1 MSSIELWV
9 TSWVLDVSIKATL
22 LALAAW
28 AGMVACRVHSSDVK
42 HRVWLFV
49 LGGMLLLPAIVNLV
63 PGVSLPTWLYPPL
76 QAAAVS
82 GETGGGAP
90 LVSPQQPAAEERS
103 LSAPPEP
110 VAALPLGEREPATHA
125 RDAVSHGMAEQ
136 EPQEAIVS
144 PLPAPSANAVPPVAT
159 RAAGSSGFA
168 LAAIGVYLAG
178 VGLLMVRLLVG
189 TLQASRLVRRASQAD
204 LACSAAGL
212 PPRTRIVESAELR
225 VPVTIGYWR
234 PVVVLP
240 ADWRTWS
247 EPSLAMVLAHEGE
260 HVRRRD
266 TWVTLL
272 AAFNVAVYWFH
283 PVAWILRRRLLDLA
297 EQACDDAVIQVT
309 GSRNEY
315 AQSLLDMAGRLTT
328 TSGRLRPFGVAMA
341 RKASVVKRI
350 EAIID
355 NDRPLSRKIGAVGA
369 LLLLCLMAPLVF
381 LAAGLRATAPTVA
394 AEAVAPA
401 EKDDAVAK
409 EEPRPAE
416 TADSTPQG
424 NSLRVRVVDEAG
436 KPIRGIRLQA
446 KYRGHKDDYTTD
458 AQGTATVVVPT
469 DGGYLSLMA
478 HREGYPRLTK
488 WWRNDHGVDPFP
500 AEFAFTFEQGRTI
513 GGVVRD
519 EQGKPIAGVQIDASI
534 IISPKYAQSR
544 IDVGLSPLTTDAQ
557 GRWHLDHVPQRID
570 EIWIRFVH
578 PDYVTEGYPRVVR
591 GDEMQRIESRT
602 AVTVMKRGV
611 PVSGTVT
618 DPAGRPVANALVA
631 LGKDRFGSG
640 FLTTRTDREG
650 RYRFAHLAT
659 GETVLTVVSPGLAP
673 KLRSVN
679 VQAGMAPVDFRLE
692 KGKTLRV
699 RVVDRENK
707 PVEGV
712 RIVPDTWRGYR
723 TLVDTGIEGKTDAEG
738 RWTLTWAPEDT
749 VELDILKRGYMNFR
763 RLPLVSQ
770 DSEHVVTLSP
780 PLAVSGRVLDAETK
794 RPIPSFRLIQG
805 YQSGER
811 SGDIHWNRLE
821 TVEGRNGQYQL
832 TIAEPSRTPRVRI
845 EADGYQPGISREF
858 KNDEGSVAYDFA
870 LRKGRNLNVAVR
882 LPDGKPA
889 AGAEACLSPEQS
901 DKFINMALFVQ
912 SGRFSYPDHSRP
924 YLTAGPDGR
933 LSITPQENDFLLVVL
948 HDQGYA
954 QTTSQKLTANPQITL
969 TAWARLEGVVRN
981 GAEPVAGLKLFAHE
995 NNEYYP
1001 MWGFLNHDDQAESD
1015 AQGRFVFPKL
1025 KPGQWMVTGVAGIKD
1040 YGRMELAPGQTFTM
1054 NIGRTGR
1061 PLVGRIQWPGGRPPE
1076 GDLSRIGA
1084 DVRPKLPEPP
1094 SPPKATRDQGPDAV
1108 RAWTKQWMESKEGR
1122 AWQTKAQQ
1130 SSQCP
1135 QSVSVSRDGTLRME
1149 NAEPGQYKLGVYVM
1163 LKDEGMPWE
1172 RPEILRYAC
1181 DLSIP
1186 DIPGRVSDQPLDLG
1200 NLVLQDQSPKRLPSG
1215 PVKPPAPQAPGTK
1228 SVGSLRDQ
1236 MDLLRYVVATYQENK
1251 NKIQTWQ
1258 GKATVE
1264 EDTVYHQGMMGHE
1277 YSAKVQ
1283 FVFDRARKSLRWN
1296 TTLEQWTR
1304 IEKGTKTPQPV
1315 PQVSNGMQTPEALY
1329 RLGPS
1334 WGSPVNP
1341 AQRPLTLTIWS
1352 PGVSSGGRI
1361 QPQLHDFNPL
1371 FYLETSRG
1379 DVARDLSAYLGWADQ
1394 PGLSSMKVIREGDEV
1409 TIDMGGDDFF
1419 SRITLSLSQGCNPIR
1434 YESAESSGSTWRYRW
1449 TYELRDG
1456 IWLPKTWTETVRD
1469 KGNRDANRK
1478 VTFVENRVNQPV
1490 EPTAFAISRL
1500 GLQRGDRVEDRRTQQ
1515 KYQYEGD
1522 R

>member
-9 TSWVLDVSIKATL
+9 TSWVLDVSLKATL

-28 AGMVACRVHSSDVK
+28 AGIAACRVHSSDVK

-49 LGGMLLLPAIVNLV
+49 LGGMLLLPALVNLV
-63 PGVSLPTWLYPPL
+63 PGVSLPAWLYPPL

-315 AQSLLDMAGRLTT
+315 AQSLLDMAGRFTT

-794 RPIPSFRLIQG
+794 RPIPSFRLIRG

-811 SGDIHWNRLE
+811 SGDIYWNRLE

-969 TAWARLEGVVRN
+969 TAWARLEGVVRS
-981 GAEPVAGLKLFAHE
+981 GTKPVPGLELFAHE
-995 NNEYYP
+995 NNP
-1001 MWGFLNHDDQAESD
+1001 HDPKWGFLNHDDRAETD

-1025 KPGQWMVTGVAGIKD
+1025 KPGRWRITGA
-1040 YGRMELAPGQTFTM
+1040 YGVKEYARVELAPGQTFMM
-1054 NIGRTGR
+1054 NIDRTGR
-1061 PLVGRIQWPGGRPPE
+1061 PLVGQIQWPGR
-1076 GDLSRIGA
+1076 
-1084 DVRPKLPEPP
+1084 K
-1094 SPPKATRDQGPDAV
+1094 
-1108 RAWTKQWMESKEGR
+1108 
-1122 AWQTKAQQ
+1122 
-1130 SSQCP
+1130 P
-1135 QSVSVSRDGTLRME
+1135 QSEKPRSSDRDVPSQRSSRDGQASEAADSSSRKDLTGDKD
-1149 NAEPGQYKLGVYVM
+1149 AEIVIV
-1163 LKDEGMPWE
+1163 
-1172 RPEILRYAC
+1172 
-1181 DLSIP
+1181 
-1186 DIPGRVSDQPLDLG
+1186 GRV
-1200 NLVLQDQSPKRLPSG
+1200 
-1215 PVKPPAPQAPGTK
+1215 
-1228 SVGSLRDQ
+1228 
-1236 MDLLRYVVATYQENK
+1236 
-1251 NKIQTWQ
+1251 
-1258 GKATVE
+1258 
-1264 EDTVYHQGMMGHE
+1264 
-1277 YSAKVQ
+1277 
-1283 FVFDRARKSLRWN
+1283 
-1296 TTLEQWTR
+1296 
-1304 IEKGTKTPQPV
+1304 
-1315 PQVSNGMQTPEALY
+1315 
-1329 RLGPS
+1329 
-1334 WGSPVNP
+1334 
-1341 AQRPLTLTIWS
+1341 
-1352 PGVSSGGRI
+1352 
-1361 QPQLHDFNPL
+1361 
-1371 FYLETSRG
+1371 
-1379 DVARDLSAYLGWADQ
+1379 
-1394 PGLSSMKVIREGDEV
+1394 
-1409 TIDMGGDDFF
+1409 
-1419 SRITLSLSQGCNPIR
+1419 
-1434 YESAESSGSTWRYRW
+1434 
-1449 TYELRDG
+1449 
-1456 IWLPKTWTETVRD
+1456 
-1469 KGNRDANRK
+1469 
-1478 VTFVENRVNQPV
+1478 
-1490 EPTAFAISRL
+1490 
-1500 GLQRGDRVEDRRTQQ
+1500 
-1515 KYQYEGD
+1515 
-1522 R
+1522 